1 MFWIF
6 FAVFWI
12 CETYLYSQ
20 GHNTVIFTH
29 KTPAEK
35 AIRDK
40 KSGITDPESTD
51 R

>member
-6 FAVFWI
+6 FAVFWV

-20 GHNTVIFTH
+20 GHDTFIFTH

-40 KSGITDPESTD
+40 KSGILDQESTD